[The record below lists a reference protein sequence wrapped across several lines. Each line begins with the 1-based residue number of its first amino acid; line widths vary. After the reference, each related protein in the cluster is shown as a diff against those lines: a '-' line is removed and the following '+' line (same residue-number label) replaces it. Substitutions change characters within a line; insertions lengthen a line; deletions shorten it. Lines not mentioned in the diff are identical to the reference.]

1 MNQLNV
7 VLAFPSA
14 FAPSQALVRAIKAI
28 DAKMKIAFEQGF
40 LVCET
45 NDPVDLAS
53 RLGIFGID
61 KVAIARKVE
70 NEFEEL
76 SNAIAEIGLKV
87 ILPGEKFFVKVN
99 AGGTN
104 DYVSRDIE
112 FASSG
117 KLTAKLAEMGAHP
130 AKNEQEADRVILAF
144 AGKKFAY
151 VCVEVSEGPGGL
163 PVGSFGKALCSL
175 HNPLSSLTCYATA
188 KAGFVPEIVLLY
200 SDEDELRAN
209 AKLAEILAKRTA
221 MKEHVVRVAPIDI
234 PNIKDVPIEL
244 VKDAIAAEVLIG
256 QPGDRVV
263 LPFSPAIHPL
273 WFIEAIAGKAMAAG
287 KTPYMP
293 LMFTD
298 IPKDYAT
305 KMQTAISKS
314 KFQKYDSAI
323 DAAAK
328 LSIKK
333 MKKLKVGPNYLHDI
347 LDSV

>member
-1 MNQLNV
+1 LDV

-14 FAPSQALVRAIKAI
+14 FVPSPTLVRAIKAI
-28 DAKMKIAFEQGF
+28 DAKTKIAFEQGF
-40 LVCET
+40 LACEA
-45 NDPVDLAS
+45 NSPVELAS

-61 KVAIARKVE
+61 KVAIARKVK

-76 SNAIAEIGLKV
+76 SDAIAKVGLKIV
-87 ILPGEKFFVKVN
+87 LPGEKFFVKVN
-99 AGGTN
+99 GGAN
-104 DYVSRDIE
+104 DYVGRDVE

-117 KLTAKLAEMGAHP
+117 KLTAKLAEIGTRP
-130 AKNEQEADRVILAF
+130 AKSEQDADRVIQAF

-151 VCVEVSEGPGGL
+151 VCIKVSEGPGGL
-163 PVGSFGKALCSL
+163 PLGSLGSALCSL
-175 HNPLSSLTCYATA
+175 HNPLSSLSCYATA
-188 KAGFVPEIVLLY
+188 KAGFTPEIVLLY

-209 AKLAEILAKRTA
+209 AKLAETLAKKTG
-221 MKEHVVRVAPIDI
+221 MKEQAIKVAPMDI
-234 PNIKDVPIEL
+234 PSIKNAPVEL
-244 VKDAIAAEVLIG
+244 LKEAIAAKVLIG

-263 LPFSPAIHPL
+263 LPLNPAIHPL
-273 WFIEAIAGKAMAAG
+273 WFIEATARKATVAG

-298 IPKDYAT
+298 IPEDYAT

-314 KFQKYDSAI
+314 KFKKYDNAI
-323 DAAAK
+323 DASAK

-333 MKKLKVGPNYLHDI
+333 MKKLKVGPNYIHDI

>member
-1 MNQLNV
+1 MNV

-14 FAPSQALVRAIKAI
+14 FAPSPALVRAIKAI
-28 DAKMKIAFEQGF
+28 DAKTKIAFEQGF
-40 LVCET
+40 LVCEA
-45 NDPVDLAS
+45 DSPVELAS

-61 KVAIARKVE
+61 KVAIARRVK

-76 SNAIAEIGLKV
+76 SNAIAEVGLKIV
-87 ILPGEKFFVKVN
+87 LPGEKFFVKVK

-117 KLTAKLAEMGAHP
+117 KLTAKLAEIGARP

-144 AGKKFAY
+144 VGKKFAY
-151 VCVEVSEGPGGL
+151 VCVQVSEGPCGL
-163 PVGSFGKALCSL
+163 PLGSLGRALCSL
-175 HNPLSSLTCYATA
+175 HNPLSSLSCYAA
-188 KAGFVPEIVLLY
+188 VKAGFVPEIVLLY

-221 MKEHVVRVAPIDI
+221 MKEQVIGVAPMNIPSMKDI
-234 PNIKDVPIEL
+234 PVELIKE
-244 VKDAIAAEVLIG
+244 AIAAKVLIG

-263 LPFSPAIHPL
+263 LPLSPGIHPL
-273 WFIEAIAGKAMAAG
+273 WFIEAIAGKAMATG

-314 KFQKYDSAI
+314 KFQKYNSMI